1 MRPQSICITVA
12 ALIAALTLPF
22 PVHAALVKVPLA
34 LDYRILEQA
43 LAEQFFTE
51 ADKSVTAFKDSS
63 GCNSLVLSE
72 PQVGGTD
79 EGMVRLL
86 STMTARTGTPLGDT
100 CRLAKTWSGLVETLQ
115 TARVDPQLATV
126 SFSVVDS
133 RLLKADDQSDALPR
147 FLRKWI
153 NDYVHP
159 RLGAVSI
166 DLEPGLSGI
175 EELLDVAIVNPEAD
189 PAGESPP
196 VALQIEDIRP
206 SAAALT
212 AILSAQV
219 ADAPPGWTPPVEKP
233 LTEEELARWDEAW
246 QAWDGFATW
255 LVKTLALSADP
266 ELDQALAEILLEARY
281 ELRDALAKDDRDR
294 DPVRDLFLSSWERLA
309 PLLGNVQLGLP
320 GSRALPFA
328 AFVGGA
334 NALQALDQLAPHLGV
349 RLDQHALRSLARVL
363 VPGVSDYDLRYDTTL
378 DPELRE
384 LLGLDPDFEEAQEP
398 DQEADRDADPES
410 GEESDG
416 MLLMLL
422 NWLVPSSHA
431 AQIPPDLAR
440 QLNGWVPARKEID
453 RYLDTMQVLLDVIA
467 EAERGKG
474 KVPAEY
480 FGLYDALLR
489 ATAWQES
496 CWRQYVLRNGAVE
509 AIKSSAGSV
518 GLMQVNVHV
527 WRGVYDVDA
536 IANNVGYNARAGNEI
551 LVHYLVDYAIRKKEH
566 EINND
571 PENLVRATYAMY
583 NGGPRHRSR
592 YRDPKVSASLKKID
606 DSFWLKYHAIQAEG
620 SKAVRPCLAG

>member
-1 MRPQSICITVA
+1 MNTMESMRPPAVCSKFA
-12 ALIAALTLPF
+12 ALIVALALPLQAHATTVEI
-22 PVHAALVKVPLA
+22 PVA
-34 LDYRILEQA
+34 LDYRILDQA
-43 LAEQFFTE
+43 LAEQVFTE
-51 ADKSVTAFKDSS
+51 ADQSVTAFKDSS

-79 EGMVRLL
+79 DGMVRLL
-86 STMTARTGTPLGDT
+86 TTMTARTGTPLGDT
-100 CRLAKTWSGLVETLQ
+100 CRFAKTWSGLVETSQ
-115 TARVDPQLATV
+115 TAQVDPQLATV

-133 RLLKADDQSDALPR
+133 RLLNTDDQSDVLPR
-147 FLRKWI
+147 FLRNWI

-166 DLEPGLSGI
+166 DLEPALSGI
-175 EELLDVAIVNPEAD
+175 EELLDAAIVDPEAG

-196 VALQIEDIRP
+196 VALQLKDIRP

-219 ADAPPGWTPPVEKP
+219 ADAPPGWTPPVEQP

-266 ELDQALAEILLEARY
+266 ELDRALAEILLQARY

-309 PLLGNVQLGLP
+309 PLLANVQLGLP

-384 LLGLDPDFEEAQEP
+384 LMGLDPDFEETQETEP
-398 DQEADRDADPES
+398 DT
-410 GEESDG
+410 ESDEG
-416 MLLMLL
+416 NDGILLMLL

-453 RYLDTMQVLLDVIA
+453 RYLDTVEVLLDVIA
-467 EAERGKG
+467 EAERDKG

-496 CWRQYVLRNGAVE
+496 CWRQYVMRNGAVE

-551 LVHYLVDYAIRKKEH
+551 LMHYLVDYAIRKKEH
-566 EINND
+566 EINNN
-571 PENLVRATYAMY
+571 PENLVRSTYAMY

-592 YRDPKVSASLKKID
+592 YRDPKVSASLKRID
-606 DSFWLKYHAIQAEG
+606 DSFLVKYHAIQAEG